1 MGLHSIQGQGSLQP
15 MGMLQQT
22 LMQLKTH
29 IPEEKRRVVVC
40 EVPFKECCKT
50 YIEETNRDL
59 KARLSEHKLAVKRG
73 DSKDSTAVHA
83 HGSHKGTDWDGPTV
97 KRRVTSH
104 WQRRAIQ
111 KPLRSPAVA
120 RQ

>member
-1 MGLHSIQGQGSLQP
+1 MKSLLRSAAGLTLRDQQGPL
-15 MGMLQQT
+15 
-22 LMQLKTH
+22 
-29 IPEEKRRVVVC
+29 
-40 EVPFKECCKT
+40 
-50 YIEETNRDL
+50 
-59 KARLSEHKLAVKRG
+59 RLSEHKQAVKRG
-73 DSKDSTAVHA
+73 DSKDGTAVHA
-83 HGSHKGTDWDGPTV
+83 HGSHKGTDRDGPTV